1 MSATLLA
8 PWESRVSRL
17 AGLPTDRAAWLRIVL
32 PPLLTEPSHP
42 RATARLAA
50 LGYTL
55 PRWTLAGW
63 AAKLSALHD
72 AGELPEAPGGIPER
86 RPSGRTWRASA
97 GVPVESRG
105 ERKPSPRKRPRK
117 APKRKREALTDAG
130 LARIASHVETAGLAP
145 VARAAGL
152 SPSTLRSA
160 IRGGAF
166 NDATRAAL
174 ATLAERLSD

>member
-63 AAKLSALHD
+63 ASKLAALHD
-72 AGELPEAPGGIPER
+72 AGDLPEAPDGLPER

-97 GVPVESRG
+97 GVPVESRA
-105 ERKPSPRKRPRK
+105 PRSAPAPKRPRK
-117 APKRKREALTDAG
+117 ATKRKR
-130 LARIASHVETAGLAP
+130 ASATAK
-145 VARAAGL
+145 RAAAKKT
-152 SPSTLRSA
+152 PR
-160 IRGGAF
+160 
-166 NDATRAAL
+166 
-174 ATLAERLSD
+174 